1 MLDDDVLRELGVEG
15 VVLVYGLRTVRDDIK
30 LDLPADYSLGEGSV
44 EKVVLSLGI
53 NGLILGDVYISLG
66 FILLGLLFLLLG
78 SIFLDLFDLSFK
90 ILGILGIGD
99 LGSNSLVLLEEG
111 FLITEKNAIIILNP
125 R

>member
-66 FILLGLLFLLLG
+66 FILLELLFLLPG

-111 FLITEKNAIIILNP
+111 FLITEKNSIIILNP
-125 R
+125 C